1 MPYVSC
7 PACDLRVFSA
17 ARYSTRDTC
26 PYCTM
31 PLPTAA
37 DREPRV
43 RALGQTTEALRQQR
57 ARAAERTPL

>member
-31 PLPTAA
+31 PLPTPA

-43 RALGQTTEALRQQR
+43 RALTQATDALRQQR
-57 ARAAERTPL
+57 SRPRQRPPL